1 MVAMR
6 HVSALAAGILVLAL
20 VPAAVGRAGDFSQT
34 LTADG
39 LEIHYGVVPAA
50 VVDAHR
56 KDDAERTMH
65 RGVPRRA
72 GQHHLTV
79 ALFDARTHGRIEQAE
94 VWATVTELGLA
105 PNRKK
110 LEPMR
115 LAGEMSYGNYFS
127 MAAPGPYRIRLEVA
141 WSRGRVSKE
150 FEYSHP
156 RR

>member
-1 MVAMR
+1 MHQLRTM
-6 HVSALAAGILVLAL
+6 LAGIFVLAL
-20 VPAAVGRAGDFSQT
+20 VSAAAGRTPELSQT
-34 LTADG
+34 LSADG

-50 VVDAHR
+50 VVEAHR
-56 KDDAERTMH
+56 SADAERAMH
-65 RGVPRRA
+65 RGVPRGA

-79 ALFDARTHGRIEQAE
+79 ALFDSRTHQRVEQAE

-115 LAGEMSYGNYFS
+115 LAGEMGYGNCLS
-127 MAAPGPYRIRLEVA
+127 MAAPGPYRIKLEVV
-141 WSRGRVSKE
+141 WPHGRASKE

-156 RR
+156 RP